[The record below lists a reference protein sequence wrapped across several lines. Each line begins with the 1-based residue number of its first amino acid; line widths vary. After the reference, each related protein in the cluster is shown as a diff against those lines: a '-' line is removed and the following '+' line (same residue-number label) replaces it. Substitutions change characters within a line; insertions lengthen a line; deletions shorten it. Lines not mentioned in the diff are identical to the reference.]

1 MAENRTKSKQV
12 KIRLSDKKKEAW
24 ELYLKNKGLKSQ
36 EVIEEY
42 IDKLL
47 EATM

>member
-12 KIRLSDKKKEAW
+12 KIRLSDEKKEAW

>member
-12 KIRLSDKKKEAW
+12 KIRLSDEKKEAW

-47 EATM
+47 ESTM